1 MAQFLQH
8 GPRRLIIEAFR
19 GVGKSW
25 ITVAFVVWLLY
36 CDPQTRIMVVS
47 ASKSRA
53 DNFSTFALRLIYEIP
68 QLRHLV
74 PRGDQRTSK
83 IAFDVGPARAD
94 DSPSVKSVGITGQI
108 TGSRAN
114 VIVADDIEVVSN
126 SATNTMREHILE
138 LVKEFDAVLKPGG
151 RVIYLGTPQTEQS
164 LYNTLPQ
171 RGYVLR
177 IWPALYP
184 DEDQVGKYGTRL
196 APKIA
201 QELQDDPSLVGKPT
215 DPKRF
220 GLEDLEERKLSYGR
234 TGFALQFM
242 LDTSLSDADRHPLRI
257 SDLVVMDTNPKK
269 APTDVIW
276 ASSPD
281 LTIENLPNVGLDGD
295 RYYRP
300 MSVENEWTEYTGAIM
315 AIDPA
320 GRGSDE
326 TAYVVLKML
335 HGRLYLTA
343 AGGIKGGYSEDTL
356 VKLMKIAE
364 REEVK
369 KVIVEPNF
377 GDGMFAQ
384 LLRAVSY
391 KVYRVAIEDSK
402 WSRQQ
407 KEARIIDTLEPVLNA
422 HRLIVSPS
430 VIEQDFRSTEEYP
443 TEEQNRYRLFYQM
456 TRVTRERGSLAKDD
470 RLDALAM
477 GVGYWLDY
485 LSRDTTKAKSDYED
499 RQLKEELKRWK
510 RSTHTLGTPGGERP
524 ARPKRRGGWM
534 GKNRA
539 LRSRKSRR

>member
-1 MAQFLQH
+1 M
-8 GPRRLIIEAFR
+8 
-19 GVGKSW
+19 
-25 ITVAFVVWLLY
+25 
-36 CDPQTRIMVVS
+36 
-47 ASKSRA
+47 
-53 DNFSTFALRLIYEIP
+53 
-68 QLRHLV
+68 
-74 PRGDQRTSK
+74 
-83 IAFDVGPARAD
+83 
-94 DSPSVKSVGITGQI
+94 
-108 TGSRAN
+108 
-114 VIVADDIEVVSN
+114 
-126 SATNTMREHILE
+126 
-138 LVKEFDAVLKPGG
+138 
-151 RVIYLGTPQTEQS
+151 
-164 LYNTLPQ
+164 
-171 RGYVLR
+171 
-177 IWPALYP
+177 
-184 DEDQVGKYGTRL
+184 GKYGTRL

-470 RLDALAM
+470 RPGRPGYGSGLLARLPVQ
-477 GVGYWLDY
+477 GHHQGQVGLRGPPTQGGTQAVEAQHAHPGN
-485 LSRDTTKAKSDYED
+485 SR
-499 RQLKEELKRWK
+499 W
-510 RSTHTLGTPGGERP
+510 
-524 ARPKRRGGWM
+524 
-534 GKNRA
+534 
-539 LRSRKSRR
+539 